1 MGAKRKV
8 DAKLYAK
15 VKKEL
20 KTPDDDKYVMAK
32 FNLGQ
37 TSVRAIRNSKTYNQ
51 FVIKTSGKKKPA
63 KKKKPMIEKRNFKV
77 NPKAKGKMP
86 KKPTFWEKSPQEQA
100 QSAWIWFVS
109 LALLGMLLVVF
120 LVVKWILSWF
130 GI

>member
-20 KTPDDDKYVMAK
+20 KTPDDDEYVMAK

-63 KKKKPMIEKRNFKV
+63 KKKKPVIEKRNFKI
-77 NPKAKGKMP
+77 NPKAKSKTS
-86 KKPTFWEKSPQEQA
+86 KKAPVWEKSPQEQA
-100 QSAWIWFVS
+100 QAAWLWFVS
-109 LALLGMLLVVF
+109 LALLGMLLIVF
-120 LVVKWILSWF
+120 LVVKWVLSWF